1 MSSSSQTSS
10 ISLLSGICHGRV
22 LEVISGSEESNG
34 ASSEKEKNI
43 LVLIKDRLYSLKIHQ
58 TDEIFQGVLISFEV
72 TENAKVKNLKP
83 EQPSVKFEADGDE
96 LRWRRPAKNPS
107 RMELLRTRYKIIRG
121 IRDWFEQQDFIET
134 ETPLLVRAP
143 SPESQFSPIR
153 TDSGF
158 LITSPEFQMKRLLV
172 GGFEKIFQLVRC
184 FRNAESGPL
193 HNPEFTLLEWYRT
206 HEALEVLM
214 ADIEQMIMRLIEML
228 AAENFIRQIPAPPW
242 PRVTVSELFKK
253 HFNIILDGSESA
265 VQLAQKVQH
274 SGNETLLVDISAQ
287 SKLTDS
293 LAYEQIFFRLWNHLE
308 AEISAST
315 PVFIY
320 EWPLPLA
327 SLARPCPERPGF
339 ADRVELYVEGME
351 LANGFG
357 ELTDA
362 TEQRRR
368 FEQDLKNRHAEGHES
383 VPLDEK
389 FLNSLEHGL
398 PKCSGMA
405 MGVDRLVMWLCGVK
419 HIREVLCFAED
430 EV

>member
-184 FRNAESGPL
+184 FRNAEDDGTSSG
-193 HNPEFTLLEWYRT
+193 
-206 HEALEVLM
+206 
-214 ADIEQMIMRLIEML
+214 
-228 AAENFIRQIPAPPW
+228 
-242 PRVTVSELFKK
+242 
-253 HFNIILDGSESA
+253 
-265 VQLAQKVQH
+265 
-274 SGNETLLVDISAQ
+274 
-287 SKLTDS
+287 
-293 LAYEQIFFRLWNHLE
+293 
-308 AEISAST
+308 
-315 PVFIY
+315 
-320 EWPLPLA
+320 
-327 SLARPCPERPGF
+327 C
-339 ADRVELYVEGME
+339 
-351 LANGFG
+351 FG
-357 ELTDA
+357 
-362 TEQRRR
+362 
-368 FEQDLKNRHAEGHES
+368 
-383 VPLDEK
+383 
-389 FLNSLEHGL
+389 
-398 PKCSGMA
+398 
-405 MGVDRLVMWLCGVK
+405 
-419 HIREVLCFAED
+419 
-430 EV
+430 